1 MKKDVGWGKDRDY
14 NLNLMCCRISTT
26 GFATRTIAGLYIFL
40 ATFLMGFAAVCASS
54 WLGKITLSESD
65 GSKLRT
71 LVQAPYE
78 ADICRNNYGIVF
90 SRWHWAP
97 DGKAGEVIF
106 GVSNA
111 GSQTIYLERNELR
124 VDYWKLG
131 AGPYSYTR
139 TFATFAQKPILV
151 GHMFRFP
158 DEPQIKIQGEDM
170 IPFSF
175 TSLEDFEA
183 NVSLEFRTNDAEPY
197 REITAHFKRGENSP
211 DSCH

>member
-1 MKKDVGWGKDRDY
+1 
-14 NLNLMCCRISTT
+14 MCCRISTT

-40 ATFLMGFAAVCASS
+40 ATFLIGFFAVSVSS
-54 WLGKITLSESD
+54 WLGKIAWSESD
-65 GSKLRT
+65 GSKLKT

-78 ADICRNNYGIVF
+78 ADLCRNNYGIVF

-97 DGKAGEVIF
+97 NGEAGEVIF
-106 GVSNA
+106 GVSNT
-111 GSQTIYLERNELR
+111 GSQTIYLEHNDLR

-139 TFATFAQKPILV
+139 TFATFAQRFDPKPILV
-151 GHMFRFP
+151 GDMFRFP
-158 DEPQIKIQGEDM
+158 DEPQIKIRGGDM
-170 IPFSF
+170 ISFSF

-183 NVSLEFRTNDAEPY
+183 NVSLEFRTNDAEAY